1 MEFGQTTASW
11 NRELGQNI
19 STGHGIE
26 RNQTLAGVREPD
38 LGKPRVS
45 WCYKRLIETTHNTRA
60 RGSVLTGYCRRAVAP
75 DRSGALSSEHEGW
88 FTCRSIG
95 L

>member
-1 MEFGQTTASW
+1 MEFGQTTGSW
-11 NRELGQNI
+11 NRELGQNL
-19 STGHGIE
+19 SGGHGIE
-26 RNQTLAGVREPD
+26 RNQALAGVREPD

-45 WCYKRLIETTHNTRA
+45 WCYKTLIGATHNTRA
-60 RGSVLTGYCRRAVAP
+60 GDSVLTGYCRCAMAP
-75 DRSGALSSEHEGW
+75 DRSGALSSENEGW